1 MFPVESF
8 RNTVLAF
15 TEILDSNGIR
25 YHLTGGIT
33 SLVYGE
39 PRMTQDV
46 DLVIDPKAAS
56 DHIDAMLLSIA
67 SSHFL
72 YDENSVREAV
82 KNGRQFQLLD
92 SIEVLKLD
100 VYPREL
106 IPGELGR
113 SVQHLVF
120 SETALPVVS
129 IADATASK
137 LIWVSKGSHKSR
149 RDVRQLHRKLNPQQA
164 QWLFEFA
171 AKQKLDSLLQEILSE
186 SNEIDA

>member
-1 MFPVESF
+1 M
-8 RNTVLAF
+8 
-15 TEILDSNGIR
+15 
-25 YHLTGGIT
+25 
-33 SLVYGE
+33 YGE

-72 YDENSVREAV
+72 YDENAIREAV

-100 VYPREL
+100 LYPREL

-129 IADATASK
+129 ITDATASK

-149 RDVRQLHRKLNPQQA
+149 RDVRQLHRKLNPQQV
-164 QWLFEFA
+164 QWLQRFSVE
-171 AKQKLDSLLQEILSE
+171 QKLNNLFQDVLKE